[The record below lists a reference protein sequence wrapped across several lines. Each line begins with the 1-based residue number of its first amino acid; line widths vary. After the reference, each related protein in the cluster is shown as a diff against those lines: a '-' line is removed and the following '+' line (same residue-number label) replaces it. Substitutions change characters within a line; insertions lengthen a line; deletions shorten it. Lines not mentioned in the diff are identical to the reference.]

1 MDLPAE
7 FTKGILTTVFAG
19 CVLTGVVL
27 AQAPP
32 VNTVAP
38 ASAIAPASPTSSITT
53 SSTAP
58 SIAPGTTVTP
68 GKVESAEN
76 YLDAPE
82 NSVDPATLLPN
93 LPNLPNHKASL
104 VGGTIQRLDRVRDE
118 VTLQVFGGGKMKIY
132 FDPRTH
138 IYDEKGQATTAEL
151 RPGDRVSIDT
161 ILDGSA
167 IFARN
172 IRLKTPA
179 AGESQGTV
187 VSYRADRN
195 ELFMRDALSPR
206 PVKMRLTSQTR
217 FVSQGHAISS
227 NQIVPGTLIAVRF
240 GSQKNSDV
248 AQEVTVLATPGAN
261 FTFVGQITSLDLSTG
276 LLVLT
281 STTDGKTY
289 EIYFDPSAVNSDNL
303 RPAADVTVLTRFD
316 GKRYVAQDVTVR

>member
-1 MDLPAE
+1 M
-7 FTKGILTTVFAG
+7 
-19 CVLTGVVL
+19 
-27 AQAPP
+27 
-32 VNTVAP
+32 
-38 ASAIAPASPTSSITT
+38 
-53 SSTAP
+53 
-58 SIAPGTTVTP
+58 
-68 GKVESAEN
+68 
-76 YLDAPE
+76 
-82 NSVDPATLLPN
+82 
-93 LPNLPNHKASL
+93 
-104 VGGTIQRLDRVRDE
+104 
-118 VTLQVFGGGKMKIY
+118 
-132 FDPRTH
+132 
-138 IYDEKGQATTAEL
+138 
-151 RPGDRVSIDT
+151 
-161 ILDGSA
+161 
-167 IFARN
+167 
-172 IRLKTPA
+172 
-179 AGESQGTV
+179 
-187 VSYRADRN
+187 SYRADRN

-289 EIYFDPSAVNSDNL
+289 EIYFDPSSVNSDNL